1 MANLL
6 LEAVV
11 MSFMLGGMLG
21 ALVTLHLK
29 NSRGA
34 VKAPA
39 ERPAVAVVRRRSR
52 I

>member
-1 MANLL
+1 
-6 LEAVV
+6 

-29 NSRGA
+29 NAKGA
-34 VKAPA
+34 KAVPA
-39 ERPAVAVVRRRSR
+39 EQRPAVALVRRRSR